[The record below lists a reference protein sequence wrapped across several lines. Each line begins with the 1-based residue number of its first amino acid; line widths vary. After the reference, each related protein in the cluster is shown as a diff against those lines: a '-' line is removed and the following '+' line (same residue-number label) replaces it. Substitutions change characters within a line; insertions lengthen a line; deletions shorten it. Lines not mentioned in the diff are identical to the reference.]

1 LAANSLQESTGTTRN
16 RIFIGSSI
24 LFNILVSVI
33 YVYSKLDQ
41 MTLVQIIGVPIILL
55 IIPFT
60 YTLREFLKN
69 NEEKRIIYSNVVIIF
84 YLLLELFL
92 DYVLFFPFRENLV
105 THIPY
110 ILVFYA
116 AEFSIIG
123 VSFRLNRR
131 MGFVVL
137 FTFFVLIGCL
147 IFSYS

>member
-1 LAANSLQESTGTTRN
+1 
-16 RIFIGSSI
+16 
-24 LFNILVSVI
+24 
-33 YVYSKLDQ
+33 